1 MKKCKRYM
9 DYVSSKEWSPHVFL
23 LLQEAGQGLDVRV
36 IYRKCEL
43 FQACRLSRSRA
54 LFQDPPAA
62 DGRCWGLYYFSPSS
76 SP

>member
-1 MKKCKRYM
+1 MCVGAAAGGRT
-9 DYVSSKEWSPHVFL
+9 
-23 LLQEAGQGLDVRV
+23 EAGYEGGGV
-36 IYRKCEL
+36 YRKCEL
-43 FQACRLSRSRA
+43 FQACRLSRSWA